1 MAVFSKQ
8 LGIDL
13 GTINVRIAEGSQIL
27 LDEPTIVAVDLEE
40 QKMVA
45 VGEEA
50 LAMLGRTSETIEVVR
65 PLQNGVVAYYEYT
78 EILLEILV
86 KKVSGALRIF
96 KPNVMITHP
105 YGVTSVERRAV
116 HEAILSVVGSGN
128 ALMVPQPLAA
138 ALGVDLPIGT
148 PSGNMIVCLGGGCTQ
163 AAVLAMHDIVSGET
177 LREGG
182 LTLDEAIATYVRRKY
197 GLIIGQRTAEQ
208 VKIQIGAAIP
218 QDEEMSMDLQGQDQ
232 VTGLPKPLSLTTSE
246 VVEAV
251 QEPLDQIFEVV
262 RQVLEKTPPELASDN
277 IDRGIALC
285 GKAALLR
292 GLDKLMTQKLG
303 VPSYL
308 VDNPIT
314 CIAEGAFR
322 SIEMYP
328 LLRRN
333 LPQN

>member
-1 MAVFSKQ
+1 
-8 LGIDL
+8 
-13 GTINVRIAEGSQIL
+13 
-27 LDEPTIVAVDLEE
+27 
-40 QKMVA
+40 
-45 VGEEA
+45 
-50 LAMLGRTSETIEVVR
+50 
-65 PLQNGVVAYYEYT
+65 
-78 EILLEILV
+78 
-86 KKVSGALRIF
+86 
-96 KPNVMITHP
+96 
-105 YGVTSVERRAV
+105 
-116 HEAILSVVGSGN
+116 
-128 ALMVPQPLAA
+128 MVPQPLAA

-218 QDEEMSMDLQGQDQ
+218 QDEEVSMDLQGQDQ

-251 QEPLDQIFEVV
+251 QEPLNQIFEVV
-262 RQVLEKTPPELASDN
+262 RQVLEKTPPELASDI

>member
-1 MAVFSKQ
+1 
-8 LGIDL
+8 
-13 GTINVRIAEGSQIL
+13 
-27 LDEPTIVAVDLEE
+27 
-40 QKMVA
+40 
-45 VGEEA
+45 
-50 LAMLGRTSETIEVVR
+50 VVR

-148 PSGNMIVCLGGGCTQ
+148 PSGNMVVCLGGGCTQ

-262 RQVLEKTPPELASDN
+262 RQVLEKTPPELASDI

>member
-148 PSGNMIVCLGGGCTQ
+148 PSGNMVVCLGGGCTQ

-262 RQVLEKTPPELASDN
+262 RQVLEKTPPELASDI

>member
-1 MAVFSKQ
+1 
-8 LGIDL
+8 
-13 GTINVRIAEGSQIL
+13 L

-218 QDEEMSMDLQGQDQ
+218 QDEEVSMDLQGQDQ

-251 QEPLDQIFEVV
+251 QEPLNQIFEVV
-262 RQVLEKTPPELASDN
+262 RQVLEKTPPELASDI

>member
-1 MAVFSKQ
+1 
-8 LGIDL
+8 
-13 GTINVRIAEGSQIL
+13 
-27 LDEPTIVAVDLEE
+27 VDLEE

-218 QDEEMSMDLQGQDQ
+218 QDEEVSMDLQGQDQ

-251 QEPLDQIFEVV
+251 QEPLNQIFEVV
-262 RQVLEKTPPELASDN
+262 RQVLEKTPPELASDI

>member
-1 MAVFSKQ
+1 MSVFSKQ

-13 GTINVRIAEGSQIL
+13 GTINVRIAEGNQIL

-218 QDEEMSMDLQGQDQ
+218 QDEEVSMDLQGQDQ

-251 QEPLDQIFEVV
+251 QEPLNQIFEVV
-262 RQVLEKTPPELASDN
+262 RQVLEKTPPELASDI